1 MAHDLVLNEIIKRMY
16 ALDEKLLSGIS
27 LTSEELDFYDL
38 NLSKTKRYYM
48 DKNEYWQGKTLLEK

>member
-1 MAHDLVLNEIIKRMY
+1 MY

-48 DKNEYWQGKTLLEK
+48 DKNEYWQSKTLLEK